1 MKILFSP
8 IGNTDPISDS
18 NFYDGAMLH
27 ICRHYDIDKVYMYM
41 SEQIFEKEKAD
52 HRFTKIID
60 KLSEKKGG
68 NKKIEW
74 EILHSH
80 IQNVYEFDKFI
91 PEFRKNIKQIME
103 ENPDAQLYLN
113 ASSGTPGMKSAIV
126 VLGTFGEY
134 ENTIIQ
140 VTDPNEGMSTSSNT
154 RGVKAIDVDQMWN
167 DCKDNNAETSKGK
180 RSKKVDRD
188 SLFNIKQREALKGL
202 IHAYDYDAA
211 WAVAKMIGDHTLTKM
226 LELAY
231 YRSLLDLKRV
241 EQIENV
247 IGQSFTLLQDE
258 KYKKVFEYA
267 LSLEIKLK
275 RSEYVE
281 FVRGIS
287 PIIVELFWLILKSSC
302 NLGIR
307 IEDYRGKK
315 HKWNK
320 KKMVKGDPIFNALN
334 SGYKN
339 AFKPG
344 DIKANDLKIL
354 ILEFSEDEHL
364 KKIVEELR
372 KVEGSVRNLAA
383 HEMVSLNE
391 DEIKKRTGMSTED
404 IVRNIRELFGYSGI
418 AIQDDDWKSYDH
430 MNKRIIDQMNSEQQ

>member
-8 IGNTDPISDS
+8 VGNTDPISE
-18 NFYDGAMLH
+18 NNLYDGAMLH

-41 SEQIFEKEKAD
+41 SKQIFEKEKVD

-167 DCKDNNAETSKGK
+167 DCKDNNAETSGPMS
-180 RSKKVDRD
+180 R
-188 SLFNIKQREALKGL
+188 
-202 IHAYDYDAA
+202 
-211 WAVAKMIGDHTLTKM
+211 
-226 LELAY
+226 
-231 YRSLLDLKRV
+231 
-241 EQIENV
+241 
-247 IGQSFTLLQDE
+247 
-258 KYKKVFEYA
+258 
-267 LSLEIKLK
+267 
-275 RSEYVE
+275 
-281 FVRGIS
+281 
-287 PIIVELFWLILKSSC
+287 
-302 NLGIR
+302 
-307 IEDYRGKK
+307 
-315 HKWNK
+315 
-320 KKMVKGDPIFNALN
+320 
-334 SGYKN
+334 
-339 AFKPG
+339 
-344 DIKANDLKIL
+344 
-354 ILEFSEDEHL
+354 FST
-364 KKIVEELR
+364 
-372 KVEGSVRNLAA
+372 N
-383 HEMVSLNE
+383 
-391 DEIKKRTGMSTED
+391 
-404 IVRNIRELFGYSGI
+404 
-418 AIQDDDWKSYDH
+418 
-430 MNKRIIDQMNSEQQ
+430 